1 MAVKI
6 KSLRVSGPVLV
17 PLTTGTTLRLSPGQV
32 SPELADVEVADNA
45 KVDKLLQ
52 QGVIEV
58 ETTGE
63 TSGPEPEATAETA
76 TPAKSRKRPDSSG

>member
-6 KSLRVSGPVLV
+6 KSLRTSGPIMV

-45 KVDKLLQ
+45 KVDKLRQ

-58 ETTGE
+58 ETTEGASDP
-63 TSGPEPEATAETA
+63 TPEAAAQAAAE
-76 TPAKSRKRPDSSG
+76 PAKSRKRPD